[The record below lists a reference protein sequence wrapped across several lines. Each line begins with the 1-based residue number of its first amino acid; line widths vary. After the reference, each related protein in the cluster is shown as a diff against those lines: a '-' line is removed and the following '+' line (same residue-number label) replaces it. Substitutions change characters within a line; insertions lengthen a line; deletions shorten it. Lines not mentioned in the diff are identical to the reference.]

1 MGRGRARFGGAR
13 FFLRVS
19 RLAPEGAFLGTF
31 FLTFSARFLAR
42 GFLGFPGVPYLFL
55 QVFSKFFSGFFRV
68 YKVRFFFSRFFFLR
82 FP

>member
-1 MGRGRARFGGAR
+1 MGRGRARFGGH
-13 FFLRVS
+13 
-19 RLAPEGAFLGTF
+19 
-31 FLTFSARFLAR
+31 FSARFLAR

-68 YKVRFFFSRFFFLR
+68 YKVRFFHVVLR